1 MSQVRYRVA
10 ALTLGGLLLGVPLL
24 TNGTASA
31 EQVEGG
37 SRQVVF
43 GGSGMLGI
51 SCRSTPNVNSLTVPA
66 DSTVRVV
73 NRTGHNARL
82 QLSGDSR
89 GTIPDDGSTDVVF
102 RRGTTAVQLSPS
114 CALGAESTP
123 VLVTATPGPV
133 ATTPDPEPGP
143 SDDDATPATPGDSGS
158 PSASGTGSSLP
169 DSSPP
174 TSASSHPQRTS
185 MVTSRPGATRS
196 VMSRPLNQAA
206 ASALQT
212 MPLGGAASPRVKTRI
227 TRGTA
232 TAAPTFSGMPPGD
245 QKAIVPGVPTIG
257 LPTMSE
263 AAGAAPS
270 SPFTSVAAAEPVAEM
285 RPMTD
290 RQPVGLLALVAG
302 VCVLGVA
309 IGAIRSF
316 VSERAS
322 RSTIA

>member
-31 EQVEGG
+31 EQIEGG
-37 SRQVVF
+37 GRQVVF
-43 GGSGMLGI
+43 GGGGVLGL
-51 SCRSTPNVNSLTVPA
+51 SCRSMPNVNAMTVPA
-66 DSTVRVV
+66 DSRVRVV

-82 QLSGDSR
+82 RLGGEEK
-89 GTIPDDGSTDVVF
+89 GTIADDGSTEVVF

-133 ATTPDPEPGP
+133 PTTPDPEPGP
-143 SDDDATPATPGDSGS
+143 TDDDATPVSPGGSGT
-158 PSASGTGSSLP
+158 PSASGGGSSLP

-174 TSASSHPQRTS
+174 TSSTSRPTRTS
-185 MVTSRPGATRS
+185 TVTSRPGATRS
-196 VMSRPLNQAA
+196 ATSRPMSQAA

-212 MPLGGAASPRVKTRI
+212 MPQGGAASSRVRTRV
-227 TRGTA
+227 TRGTE
-232 TAAPTFSGMPPGD
+232 TAAPAFSGMPPGD
-245 QKAIVPGVPTIG
+245 RKTIVPGRPTIG
-257 LPTMSE
+257 LPSMSE
-263 AAGAAPS
+263 AAAGA
-270 SPFTSVAAAEPVAEM
+270 FTSPPTGIAAAEPVAAM
-285 RPMTD
+285 QPMPD

-302 VCVLGVA
+302 VCALGVA
-309 IGAIRSF
+309 VGAIRAF
-316 VSERAS
+316 VSQRAS